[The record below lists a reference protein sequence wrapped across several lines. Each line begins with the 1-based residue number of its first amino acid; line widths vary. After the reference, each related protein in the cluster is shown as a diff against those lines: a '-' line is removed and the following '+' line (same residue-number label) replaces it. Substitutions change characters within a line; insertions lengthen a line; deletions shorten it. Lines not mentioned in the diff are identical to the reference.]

1 MVRWLRHALHTGVYL
16 ATLRLPVGI
25 VAWVYERR
33 PRARGRLA
41 TDREPLLS
49 LLWVGAVIGGL
60 VLVVVITAGEAAAT
74 PAGTS
79 TRAWDPLAA
88 EEQSPH
94 AATTATA
101 APVGTNHNPDD
112 GRPQALTSAS
122 GQSRGDVLLGAV
134 CAIAVS
140 GLYTALPQQT
150 QEISMTRT
158 AVPSLTAEDWND
170 LYASG
175 RVAPRLIG
183 DGERR
188 AAHSRLSLVRGM
200 SAVDLGCGTGK
211 WTRQLAAWGLDTIGL
226 DFSQVALEQA
236 CAAVS
241 RARYELWDIDN
252 NATSSLLLPGS
263 VDIVSCRLSFSFFDR
278 SRLLPNVQRW
288 LAPRGRLYILTDVAD
303 QHDGQLPPYECA
315 MTEEE
320 ISSLGNDGWN
330 VRNMF
335 RLNRRAGIVLQPSGS
350 PGP

>member
-1 MVRWLRHALHTGVYL
+1 M
-16 ATLRLPVGI
+16 
-25 VAWVYERR
+25 
-33 PRARGRLA
+33 
-41 TDREPLLS
+41 
-49 LLWVGAVIGGL
+49 
-60 VLVVVITAGEAAAT
+60 LVVVITAGEAAAT
-74 PAGTS
+74 PAGTIAPAS
-79 TRAWDPLAA
+79 YPLAT

-94 AATTATA
+94 AATNATA
-101 APVGTNHNPDD
+101 APGGTNHTPDD
-112 GRPQALTSAS
+112 GRPQTQTSGERAIP
-122 GQSRGDVLLGAV
+122 GNDVLLGAV

-140 GLYTALPQQT
+140 GPYAALPQQT

-158 AVPSLTAEDWND
+158 AVPSLTAEVWNH

-211 WTRQLAAWGLDTIGL
+211 WTRQLAAWGLDAIGL

-252 NATSSLLLPGS
+252 NATSGLLLPGS

-303 QHDGQLPPYECA
+303 QHDGELPPYECA

-320 ISSLGNDGWN
+320 ISSLGNDGWH
-330 VRNMF
+330 VRDMF
-335 RLNRRAGIVLQPSGS
+335 RLNRRAGIVLQPSGPS
-350 PGP
+350 GP